1 MLLTTKDCPQNI
13 TTEEQN
19 KVWNNELSI
28 IQKQQ
33 EHDLNEPELTWWHKP
48 GNQNEVDY
56 YNSLAIAKGYDN

>member
-1 MLLTTKDCPQNI
+1 MKNPHTVTTD
-13 TTEEQN
+13 EQT

-48 GNQNEVDY
+48 VSKNEVDY